1 MVSIAPPG
9 VREAQER
16 RKAILQ
22 NVMIVWLVFL
32 LLWRW
37 QAVAS
42 EFQGSF
48 THGDQKQAT
57 GQQQLRIT
65 SNRSIKHP
73 ASAFKLLP
81 AISKKQNDK
90 ISAWPP
96 LEDVYNGQ
104 DIIGDPQYL
113 LDFAIIG
120 FEKSGSS
127 TFMKW
132 LGAHPQVQCF
142 QEEIYDLYQNKPGAM
157 VWRLHTQ
164 LESGWDYKRGYKSP
178 GDIFLANVIHL
189 LDDYFPKTRLILA
202 LRHPIRYVSHAI
214 CLFYLI

>member
-22 NVMIVWLVFL
+22 NAMIAWLVFL

-42 EFQGSF
+42 EFQGGFS
-48 THGDQKQAT
+48 HGNQSQSNRQQ
-57 GQQQLRIT
+57 QQQLRNT
-65 SNRSIKHP
+65 KSNRPDRS
-73 ASAFKLLP
+73 STFKLLP
-81 AISKKQNDK
+81 AISKKQKDSQK
-90 ISAWPP
+90 EWPP
-96 LEDVYNGQ
+96 LETVYNGQ

-164 LESGWDYKRGYKSP
+164 LEPGWDYKRGYKSP
-178 GDIFLANVIHL
+178 GDVFLANAIHL
-189 LDDYFPKTRLILA
+189 LDEYFPKTRLILA
-202 LRHPIRYVSHAI
+202 LRHPVRYVST
-214 CLFYLI
+214 LN